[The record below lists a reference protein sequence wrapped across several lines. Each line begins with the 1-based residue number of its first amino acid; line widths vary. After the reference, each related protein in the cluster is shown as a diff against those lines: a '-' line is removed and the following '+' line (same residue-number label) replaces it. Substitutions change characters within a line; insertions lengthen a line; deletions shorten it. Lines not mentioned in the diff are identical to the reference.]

1 MRIKKTVTI
10 GTVGAGYPAY
20 LHGNGL
26 EKVGG
31 VDVRLKTIC
40 DTNLELAQKVMDRYG
55 YEQMTANFD
64 ELLADPEI
72 DVIDIITPPFLH
84 VPMAIKAMRAGKH
97 VFSEV
102 LPVQTVAEAVAL
114 IETVERKAIWE
125 LLQTAAVDCGL
136 QNVPDDVTEEW
147 REW

>member
-20 LHGNGL
+20 LHGNGI

-55 YEQMTANFD
+55 YEQMTPNFD
-64 ELLADPEI
+64 ELLADPDFI
-72 DVIDIITPPFLH
+72 QM
-84 VPMAIKAMRAGKH
+84 MAGNEQIK
-97 VFSEV
+97 
-102 LPVQTVAEAVAL
+102 EAVLKAHMEE
-114 IETVERKAIWE
+114 IRK
-125 LLQTAAVDCGL
+125 GGG
-136 QNVPDDVTEEW
+136 VPQMIGAGSEIGKTPVTGRKPITGMEMAKKRLEAML
-147 REW
+147 R